1 MALLT
6 LFIVW
11 YVLLSISLMGIF
23 KKAGANPVHGLIPG
37 LNFVTWCKLI
47 GRKPIY
53 ALLLLVPI
61 VNFFIMAGME
71 VDLARSFGRDKLWEA
86 TLAVVFS
93 PILFFLIGRSPDDKY
108 LGPVLEQEAAFMAEL
123 EAAKNEGRK
132 ADYNKLMRRNPY
144 AKSQGR
150 EWIEAVVFAV
160 FAAAFIRLF
169 FIEAYNIPTSSM
181 ENSLNVGDFLFVSKW
196 SYGFR
201 TPQTVAMLPLL
212 HNRVPFL
219 NIESYNSAFELES
232 KRWRLSKGDTLTHNA
247 PVVFNYPEGDS
258 VYLYPGRTYSIH
270 DTRRNPGLKAELA
283 KYRLPLVTRPVDKM
297 DHYVKRTIGLPGDV
311 FEIRDKQVYLNGEPA
326 KNPKELQ
333 YKYVVEHPNTKLNT
347 DRLRDIG
354 LSIEDLER
362 DPRNRPTVSV
372 IPMSASQLATFKEYY
387 PELKIEPLQ
396 LDPQFDS
403 VYPHRPD
410 LFGQWTRDN
419 MGPIRIPKRG
429 MTVALD
435 PKNVALYKRAITAY
449 EGNELRMNGNQVI
462 LNGKPATEYTF
473 KLDYYWMM
481 GDNRHNSEDSR
492 VWGFV
497 PETHIVGA
505 PKFVWFSTKEGN
517 IFNGINFGRMF
528 RPVSSLA
535 E

>member
-1 MALLT
+1 MALLI

-11 YVLLSISLMGIF
+11 YVLLSISLMKVF
-23 KKAGANPVHGLIPG
+23 EKAGESPTKALIPG
-37 LNFVTWCKLI
+37 VNFVVWCKLI

-71 VDLARSFGRDKLWEA
+71 VDLARSFGRNKLWEA
-86 TLAVVFS
+86 ALAVVFS
-93 PILFFLIGRSPDDKY
+93 PILFFLIGRTPEDQY
-108 LGPVLEQEAAFMAEL
+108 LGPVLEQEAAYLAEM

-132 ADYNKLMRRNPY
+132 ADYNKLARRNPY
-144 AKSQGR
+144 AKDQGR
-150 EWIEAVVFAV
+150 EWIEAIVFAV

-181 ENSLNVGDFLFVSKW
+181 EGSMNVGDFLFVSKW

-201 TPQTVAMLPLL
+201 TPETVAMLPLL

-219 NIESYNSAFELES
+219 NIESYNSAFALEP
-232 KRWRLSKGDTLTHNA
+232 KRWRLSAGDTLTHNA

-258 VYLYPGRTYSIH
+258 VYLYPGRTWSIH
-270 DTRRNPGLKAELA
+270 DTRRNPEVKKMVTDA
-283 KYRLPLVTRPVDKM
+283 RLPLVTRPVDKM

-311 FEIRDKQVYLNGEPA
+311 LEIRDRQVYINGKAAE
-326 KNPKELQ
+326 NPENLQ
-333 YKYVVEHPNTKLNT
+333 YIREVVSSTPFKT

-354 LSIEDLER
+354 ISLEDQRIGQNGNAYYFPLN
-362 DPRNRPTVSV
+362 DDQAAQLKAWDPTVEINPVDLPTLFGES
-372 IPMSASQLATFKEYY
+372 
-387 PELKIEPLQ
+387 
-396 LDPQFDS
+396 S

-410 LFGQWTRDN
+410 LFGNWTRDN

-429 MTVALD
+429 MTINLD
-435 PKNVALYKRAITAY
+435 PKNVAMYKRAITAY
-449 EGNELRMNGNQVI
+449 EGNELRMNGSQVI

-492 VWGFV
+492 IWGFV

-517 IFNGINFGRMF
+517 IFNGLNFDRMF

-535 E
+535 K